1 MKRGARSCSPPIG
14 PPKEIPGLESRLV
27 SRFEWGMV
35 ANVDSPDLEHRIAIL
50 KKKASLDH
58 LELTIPDEVIEFIA
72 QHVKSSVRELEG
84 SIIKLLAYASL
95 KHREIS
101 VELAREALRDKLR
114 ASANTSDFPDVP
126 PTSITVAT
134 IQQVV
139 AREWGVTPDGLRSK
153 TRTKQLT
160 VPRQVAM
167 YLCRELLALQLVEIG
182 NAFGGRDHS
191 TVIHSLDRV
200 AEDSASTPGVRGA
213 GGAPAEHV
221 GNPADNRGALR
232 MTPHPVHAP
241 DPGRVGGRGRALAV
255 PIERT

>member
-1 MKRGARSCSPPIG
+1 
-14 PPKEIPGLESRLV
+14 
-27 SRFEWGMV
+27 MV
-35 ANVDSPDLEHRIAIL
+35 ANIDAPDLEHRVAIL
-50 KKKASLDH
+50 KKKANLDH

-84 SIIKLLAYASL
+84 SIIKLLAYGSL
-95 KHREIS
+95 KQRQIT

-114 ASANTSDFPDVP
+114 GQAEFPDVP
-126 PTSITVAT
+126 PTTITVAT

-160 VPRQVAM
+160 TPRQVAM

-191 TVIHSLDRV
+191 TVIHSLERV
-200 AEDSASTPGVRGA
+200 AEDTAGEPGFSERVLKVRSML
-213 GGAPAEHV
+213 ET
-221 GNPADNRGALR
+221 LR
-232 MTPHPVHAP
+232 TT
-241 DPGRVGGRGRALAV
+241 GKLG
-255 PIERT
+255 T